1 MNREMDDVE
10 IVHVG
15 TAPNE
20 AIAQMWASALRDE
33 GVQVMIRSGGSGY
46 ALGHNLLNEQY
57 IFVRQDDVELAREII
72 ADMDAPEDL

>member
-1 MNREMDDVE
+1 MNYDRDNVE
-10 IVHVG
+10 IVQVA

-33 GVQVMIRSGGSGY
+33 GIRVLIRSGGSGY

-57 IFVRQDDVELAREII
+57 IFVREDDVELAREII
-72 ADMDAPEDL
+72 EDMDGPDSI